1 MLNTAEIVTR
11 IQDLMVHHKITAAA
25 FAEKIGV
32 QRSLVSHV
40 LSGRNKPS
48 LDFLA
53 KVEHAFPEVDFIWL
67 LKGDNLPSSP
77 TPTPTM
83 QSPLEIDDLQPP
95 YKDGSQTQHNS
106 SLPPDSK
113 TLQESK
119 HTNPSTIVHYYPD
132 GSFDVFHKR

>member
-1 MLNTAEIVTR
+1 MLNAVEIVAR
-11 IQDLMVHHKITAAA
+11 IQELMKKHTLSAAA

-53 KVEHAFPEVDFIWL
+53 KVEHAFSEVDFIWL
-67 LKGDNLPSSP
+67 LKGEHLPLSP
-77 TPTPTM
+77 PPRTKQPSDAKDEHQQTIEE
-83 QSPLEIDDLQPP
+83 SPLPEQ
-95 YKDGSQTQHNS
+95 NS
-106 SLPPDSK
+106 SVPPNPVALPKPN
-113 TLQESK
+113 
-119 HTNPSTIVHYYPD
+119 HAIPSTIVHYYPD